1 MPRLPAL
8 VASLVLV
15 LAVPPAWADHG
26 GEGGGGDV
34 RVAGTCGKGATSKL
48 RLKSEDNRIEV
59 RFEIEHIRFA
69 GRWRVTVVQEGR
81 VAYRGNY
88 RARRSFEIRRRLNDL
103 SGADRVSVRALGPR
117 GLTCSAGATLP
128 G

>member
-1 MPRLPAL
+1 MFRPLALLVSGLLL
-8 VASLVLV
+8 VAVA
-15 LAVPPAWADHG
+15 AVPARADHG
-26 GEGGGGDV
+26 GDGGDV

-81 VAYRGNY
+81 VAYRGSY
-88 RARRSFEIRRRLNDL
+88 RARRSFEIRRRLHDL